1 MRCVWITG
9 NNETNQCRFFVVL
22 FLTECILSTSEKS
35 NGGNIARLRRLT
47 LSIIMNVSIRGNYT
61 VYKPTLNTFNA
72 FSELAKFGT

>member
-1 MRCVWITG
+1 MYG
-9 NNETNQCRFFVVL
+9 LPETMKQINAGFLVVL